1 MADAIKFLDKEQYG
15 IALARIKAFNEAT
28 YAKANAVVTA
38 LGTNGNYLT
47 WTKNGT
53 ANNITVPYATSA
65 GSATKVGSSTVG
77 SSTKPIY
84 LNAGTPTASAS
95 TVGNNQTPIYLSGGT
110 LTPVLG
116 IYTTLLTERDNY
128 NATTPT
134 TLPLVETTKGNKL
147 IFLPP
152 SQVIIEQTTDGG
164 ETWTSAGIT
173 DAVKQQLFCGNTLQA
188 AVNLP
193 KINGKQNKLC
203 GLRITITA
211 MRYNVPDGT
220 AETDKYQYWN
230 SSNVAYAERYASL
243 SGAYI
248 WLSSVSNN
256 IRTRV
261 YAATGANSNTWV
273 NADRGNNMFLSG
285 WSGGNFIALRTL
297 TFGGGT
303 NQTTNYWNYRFEFF
317 TDRSDGA
324 ALPDNSYSSY
334 SQQILRICG
343 YGPNLWTIPN
353 NMAGTDHLYSWDV
366 NQSAFFPKHVF
377 PAINGNYLGDS
388 THRWALYGISGD
400 FSSTISSAA
409 YIAVNSV
416 NDCKIVLNSTDTEN
430 FSLIEFKNQGTRV
443 GLLGIAG
450 SSDLTWSSNKIWHA
464 GNSNLPTIDWTVKTL
479 TAASGNFSKTY
490 NGDYYPLTLENK
502 GGWSS
507 SASPITGINV
517 TDGSGTVGKF
527 GIGYDGKGFFAVTSL
542 FNSGYGKTGVVF
554 KAGASG
560 TEITGT
566 LSVSGL
572 STLAGATM
580 TGDINLATNSKAI
593 VLATASSWTS
603 SDRAIPFSASGE
615 PSKMTYYNDNVNTGL
630 TFNPNT
636 GALKAA
642 SFVKRGGTS
651 SQFLKADGSVD
662 SNAYIYGTTNRNI
675 IHGVSSET
683 ETWSNL
689 GYADADKGKYNLMV
703 VRHSSS
709 VKNSFGGTGMNYGN
723 TLFFGGAD
731 TRAYMGVAYSA
742 PRIVFGGGSLGA
754 TSASSVPDWYMILTG
769 TDATTYNL
777 ATIASQAAN
786 GNSAYNSLSSYLPL
800 AGGTVTGAI
809 MLSDNNAARIRKDW
823 TGSDTVAALTCNY
836 SGTATS
842 GFARNALLLAVDD
855 NVYFRMGMYGTYTLN
870 ATDNKPSYIYLGQYG
885 YNGLNLRIGMD
896 DTLKW
901 GDHEIWHKGIDAAL
915 TPWYH
920 HNYSN
925 GILVTTDFGN
935 NTTQYP
941 LIKIEGRS
949 HNSTNYYPVLTYIQ
963 SYVTTSGINANSSR
977 AYHFGRDL
985 GTIYLFLNSDNKF
998 CIWFEQPNDYSTI
1011 WVSVYNRGRYNVI
1024 ATKANAAMPTEG
1036 ITSKVT
1042 VTAKHNAFE
1051 ATDVSFTTVA
1061 SGDISSTGNITTT
1074 GNIGIGT
1081 TSPTSRLQVISAD
1094 YSYINTRLSGA
1105 AIYFDKL
1112 STNTTGFNN
1121 HISFRRVDAD
1131 MNIVEQVRLIGV
1143 YSGSAYTCTYIAG
1156 SSYNDSAIRIDDSGT
1171 SATVGIGLAN
1181 AATYK
1186 LQVGGYVKANGY
1198 YTDGED
1204 GYYNANGS
1212 GTYYK
1217 NMYMTSGGSLILGY
1231 GSAQAGGSTYV
1242 SGNILIFRYGTTPT
1256 EGMRINASGNVGIG
1270 TNSPSYKLHVSGT
1283 FRATS
1288 TATVSTLA
1296 ISSTSGVNHIN
1307 FSRVGGN
1314 YINFPVS
1321 TSSAQSAVCIST
1333 GGAATANT
1341 ILAIVNT
1348 TSQAKRVGILN
1359 TSPAYTLDVTGIIH
1373 STTGI
1378 FSDGYVSAYGVASS
1392 SDARLK
1398 EGISA
1403 ISYGRAKE
1411 VLSALNPSEWTWK
1424 KDGRRGAGMVAQEV
1438 QPVLP
1443 DTVNEIGGNLTLE
1456 YNTAFAYGLAATKYM
1471 LPMVESHEEKI
1482 ARLEKEVEDLRK
1494 ELKHF
1499 KN

>member
-65 GSATKVGSSTVG
+65 GTATKVGSSTVG
-77 SSTKPIY
+77 SSTMPIY
-84 LNAGTPTASAS
+84 LNAGTPTAISSFPEA
-95 TVGNNQTPIYLSGGT
+95 YLSWGGKNFSGSYGPIDAAMIDDLGPNRWAFLKAERVTIEYSTNGGT
-110 LTPVLG
+110 
-116 IYTTLLTERDNY
+116 
-128 NATTPT
+128 
-134 TLPLVETTKGNKL
+134 
-147 IFLPP
+147 
-152 SQVIIEQTTDGG
+152 
-164 ETWTSAGIT
+164 TWTDYGAS
-173 DAVKQQLFCGNTLQA
+173 DAQKISFFSSIQQLLYVGKVSAASSLTINLKLRVTVRTGLSMGQSSDLYSTLNKFVISTSCNGATSGCYCTISGRLQSNIESESDTWAIFADEIPVSGDTGYNVINISGRTTYGNTS
-188 AVNLP
+188 
-193 KINGKQNKLC
+193 GKA
-203 GLRITITA
+203 T
-211 MRYNVPDGT
+211 
-220 AETDKYQYWN
+220 QYG
-230 SSNVAYAERYASL
+230 E
-243 SGAYI
+243 I
-248 WLSSVSNN
+248 
-256 IRTRV
+256 
-261 YAATGANSNTWV
+261 
-273 NADRGNNMFLSG
+273 
-285 WSGGNFIALRTL
+285 
-297 TFGGGT
+297 
-303 NQTTNYWNYRFEFF
+303 RFEFGF
-317 TDRSDGA
+317 TKTPTYRFAVRSISAFGGVGWSV
-324 ALPDNSYSSY
+324 PS
-334 SQQILRICG
+334 
-343 YGPNLWTIPN
+343 
-353 NMAGTDHLYSWDV
+353 NMAKNGHIYSWDA
-366 NQSAFFPKHVF
+366 NQTAYFPGAVYPSTSGK
-377 PAINGNYLGDS
+377 ALGGTS
-388 THRWALYGISGD
+388 NRWALY
-400 FSSTISSAA
+400 STTGNFTDTITT
-409 YIAVNSV
+409 
-416 NDCKIVLNSTDTEN
+416 DRTNST
-430 FSLIEFKNQGTRV
+430 
-443 GLLGIAG
+443 LGI
-450 SSDLTWSSNKIWHA
+450 DSNYKI
-464 GNSNLPTIDWTVKTL
+464 GQGVKAL
-479 TAASGNFSKTY
+479 HIGF
-490 NGDYYPLTLENK
+490 GQ
-502 GGWSS
+502 
-507 SASPITGINV
+507 
-517 TDGSGTVGKF
+517 GSGTAL
-527 GIGYDGKGFFAVTSL
+527 D
-542 FNSGYGKTGVVF
+542 SGYADGITFGTATAAHAGIYVQSSGSYGTRMIFGTTGSYSNGAYGRVIIDSSGKVG
-554 KAGASG
+554 
-560 TEITGT
+560 I
-566 LSVSGL
+566 
-572 STLAGATM
+572 ATM
-580 TGDINLATNSKAI
+580 TPSYTLHVAGTVYAT
-593 VLATASSWTS
+593 
-603 SDRAIPFSASGE
+603 
-615 PSKMTYYNDNVNTGL
+615 
-630 TFNPNT
+630 
-636 GALKAA
+636 
-642 SFVKRGGTS
+642 SFVKSSGTS
-651 SQFLKADGSVD
+651 AQFLKADGSVD
-662 SNAYIYGTTNRNI
+662 SNAYIYGTTNQSI
-675 IHGVSSET
+675 IRGVSTEA

-689 GYADADKGKYNLMV
+689 GYADADKGKYNLMI

-731 TRAYMGVAYSA
+731 TRAYMGVAYNA
-742 PRIVFGGGSLGA
+742 PRVVFGGGSLGA

-786 GNSAYNSLSSYLPL
+786 GNSAYNSLSNYLPL
-800 AGGTVTGAI
+800 TGGTMTGSI
-809 MLSDNNAARIRKDW
+809 ILDDNNSARIRKNW
-823 TGSDTVAALTCNY
+823 TGSDNIAALTCNY
-836 SGTATS
+836 SGTTTS
-842 GFARNALLLAVDD
+842 GFARNAVLLAVDD
-855 NVYFRMGMYGTYTLN
+855 NVYFRIGMYGSYTAN
-870 ATDNKPSYIYLGQYG
+870 ATDNKPSYIYIGQYG

-901 GDHEIWHKGIDAAL
+901 GDHEIWHKGIDTAL

-949 HNSTNYYPVLTYIQ
+949 HNGANLYPVLTYIQ
-963 SYVTTSGINANSSR
+963 SYIVSGAINSNASR
-977 AYHFGRDL
+977 AYHLGMDL
-985 GTIYLFLNSDNKF
+985 GTIYLFLNSDKKF
-998 CIWFEQPNDYSTI
+998 CIWFEQTNSNSTI
-1011 WVSVYNRGRYNVI
+1011 WVSVYNKGRYNVI
-1024 ATKANAAMPTEG
+1024 ATHENAAMPTEG

-1042 VTAKHNAFE
+1042 VTSKHNAFE
-1051 ATDVSFTTVA
+1051 ATDVSFTTVT

-1081 TSPTSRLQVISAD
+1081 TSPTSRLQVHSAD

-1121 HISFRRVDAD
+1121 HVTFRRVDAD
-1131 MNIVEQVRLIGV
+1131 MNIVEQVRLIGA
-1143 YSGSAYTCTYIAG
+1143 YSGSAYVCTYIAG
-1156 SSYNDSAIRIDDSGT
+1156 SSYNDSAMRIDGSGT

-1186 LQVGGYVKANGY
+1186 LQVGGNVMANGY

-1242 SGNILIFRYGTTPT
+1242 SGNILIFRYGTAPT
-1256 EGMRINASGNVGIG
+1256 EAMRINASGNVGIG
-1270 TNSPSYKLHVSGT
+1270 TTSPSYKLHVSGT

-1314 YINFPVS
+1314 YINFPAS

-1333 GGAATANT
+1333 GGAASANT
-1341 ILAIVNT
+1341 ILAVVNT

-1359 TSPAYTLDVTGIIH
+1359 TSPSYTLDVTGVIH

-1398 EGISA
+1398 DGISA

-1411 VLSALNPSEWTWK
+1411 VLSALKPSEWTWK

-1443 DTVNEIGGNLTLE
+1443 DTVSEIGGNLTLE

-1482 ARLEKEVEDLRK
+1482 ARLEEEVEDLRK

>member
-1 MADAIKFLDKEQYG
+1 MADATKFLNKTEYEN
-15 IALARIKAFNEAT
+15 ALARIKSYIDGVTPTKLSELTDDIVTGHYLPLAGGTITGDLDVGGTFRVLTSVGSCAKLLVYPNNPYGIVFKSAVNGTMTIQSQRESNDSETFPLVLNPSGGNVGVGTSSPFQKLEVNGNVKATSFIKSGGTSSQFLKADGSVDSNT
-28 YAKANAVVTA
+28 YATTA
-38 LGTNGNYLT
+38 QLTNGS
-47 WTKNGT
+47 
-53 ANNITVPYATSA
+53 V
-65 GSATKVGSSTVG
+65 TKVGTATVG
-77 SSTKPIY
+77 SANETPVYI
-84 LNAGTPTASAS
+84 NAGTPTAISYIHAKHLYGGMNY
-95 TVGNNQTPIYLSGGT
+95 VGNDSHF
-110 LTPVLG
+110 VG
-116 IYTTLLTERDNY
+116 INPALNY
-128 NATTPT
+128 NAYAVQRGAVVKFY
-134 TLPLVETTKGNKL
+134 LDGVEIVRTDNDSYAKSLFNGLSSCGAQPFDMN
-147 IFLPP
+147 
-152 SQVIIEQTTDGG
+152 SQST
-164 ETWTSAGIT
+164 
-173 DAVKQQLFCGNTLQA
+173 
-188 AVNLP
+188 
-193 KINGKQNKLC
+193 
-203 GLRITITA
+203 
-211 MRYNVPDGT
+211 Y
-220 AETDKYQYWN
+220 
-230 SSNVAYAERYASL
+230 VAYDSTKSYIVGELCSYTPSGASKKMWYRCTTAC
-243 SGAYI
+243 SGKVPTNTTYWEDVSATGAYI
-248 WLSSVSNN
+248 GVNPTKFTSFKIIVTDLPASIAYEQGLTLFWRVKSQRPRYVTVKKIKNN
-256 IRTRV
+256 GDRV
-261 YAATGANSNTWV
+261 NVV
-273 NADRGNNMFLSG
+273 NDF
-285 WSGGNFIALRTL
+285 TL
-297 TFGGGT
+297 TGPADCIYLGSVDNAGGQYGIELEFTGFTNTTYWAFSLSQIAFTGNGGSLEGAVLFRGGGT
-303 NQTTNYWNYRFEFF
+303 VF
-317 TDRSDGA
+317 GA
-324 ALPDNSYSSY
+324 ISPFSNNLADLGTSAL
-334 SQQILRICG
+334 
-343 YGPNLWTIPN
+343 
-353 NMAGTDHLYSWDV
+353 
-366 NQSAFFPKHVF
+366 
-377 PAINGNYLGDS
+377 
-388 THRWALYGISGD
+388 RW
-400 FSSTISSAA
+400 STIYGTA
-409 YIAVNSV
+409 
-416 NDCKIVLNSTDTEN
+416 LNVT
-430 FSLIEFKNQGTRV
+430 
-443 GLLGIAG
+443 
-450 SSDLTWSSNKIWHA
+450 
-464 GNSNLPTIDWTVKTL
+464 TL
-479 TAASGNFSKTY
+479 SASGNT
-490 NGDYYPLTLENK
+490 T
-502 GGWSS
+502 
-507 SASPITGINV
+507 
-517 TDGSGTVGKF
+517 
-527 GIGYDGKGFFAVTSL
+527 IG
-542 FNSGYGKTGVVF
+542 
-554 KAGASG
+554 
-560 TEITGT
+560 GT

-675 IHGVSSET
+675 VHGVSSET

-709 VKNSFGGTGMNYGN
+709 VKNSFGGTNMNYGN

-731 TRAYMGVAYSA
+731 TRAYMGVAYNA
-742 PRIVFGGGSLGA
+742 PRVVFGGGSLGA
-754 TSASSVPDWYMILTG
+754 TSASSVPDWYIILTG
-769 TDATTYNL
+769 SDATTYNL
-777 ATIASQAAN
+777 TTIASQAAN

-836 SGTATS
+836 SGTTTT
-842 GFARNALLLAVDD
+842 GFARNAFLLAVD
-855 NVYFRMGMYGTYTLN
+855 NTVYFRIGMYGSYTAN

-949 HNSTNYYPVLTYIQ
+949 HNGALLYPVLTYIQ
-963 SYVTTSGINANSSR
+963 SYVTTSGINANASR
-977 AYHFGRDL
+977 AYHFGMDL

-998 CIWFEQPNDYSTI
+998 CIWFEQPNSNSTI
-1011 WVSVYNRGRYNVI
+1011 WVSVYNKGRYNVI
-1024 ATKANAAMPTEG
+1024 ATHENAAMPTEG

-1156 SSYNDSAIRIDDSGT
+1156 SSYNDSAIRIDGSGT
-1171 SATVGIGLAN
+1171 SATVGVGLAN

-1186 LQVGGYVKANGY
+1186 LQVGGNVKANGY

-1288 TATVSTLA
+1288 TATVSTLV

-1314 YINFPVS
+1314 YINFPAS

-1333 GGAATANT
+1333 GGAASANT
-1341 ILAIVNT
+1341 ILAVVNT

>member
-28 YAKANAVVTA
+28 YAKKSSSLTFNVQDGYVAARFSNAS
-38 LGTNGNYLT
+38 L
-47 WTKNGT
+47 
-53 ANNITVPYATSA
+53 
-65 GSATKVGSSTVG
+65 
-77 SSTKPIY
+77 
-84 LNAGTPTASAS
+84 ASAAADKYIELWQS
-95 TVGNNQTPIYLSGGT
+95 GAGYFNLRAGDVKAEKLIKSGGT
-110 LTPVLG
+110 
-116 IYTTLLTERDNY
+116 
-128 NATTPT
+128 A
-134 TLPLVETTKGNKL
+134 
-147 IFLPP
+147 
-152 SQVIIEQTTDGG
+152 
-164 ETWTSAGIT
+164 
-173 DAVKQQLFCGNTLQA
+173 
-188 AVNLP
+188 
-193 KINGKQNKLC
+193 
-203 GLRITITA
+203 
-211 MRYNVPDGT
+211 
-220 AETDKYQYWN
+220 
-230 SSNVAYAERYASL
+230 
-243 SGAYI
+243 
-248 WLSSVSNN
+248 
-256 IRTRV
+256 
-261 YAATGANSNTWV
+261 
-273 NADRGNNMFLSG
+273 
-285 WSGGNFIALRTL
+285 
-297 TFGGGT
+297 
-303 NQTTNYWNYRFEFF
+303 
-317 TDRSDGA
+317 
-324 ALPDNSYSSY
+324 
-334 SQQILRICG
+334 
-343 YGPNLWTIPN
+343 
-353 NMAGTDHLYSWDV
+353 
-366 NQSAFFPKHVF
+366 
-377 PAINGNYLGDS
+377 
-388 THRWALYGISGD
+388 
-400 FSSTISSAA
+400 
-409 YIAVNSV
+409 
-416 NDCKIVLNSTDTEN
+416 
-430 FSLIEFKNQGTRV
+430 
-443 GLLGIAG
+443 
-450 SSDLTWSSNKIWHA
+450 
-464 GNSNLPTIDWTVKTL
+464 
-479 TAASGNFSKTY
+479 
-490 NGDYYPLTLENK
+490 
-502 GGWSS
+502 
-507 SASPITGINV
+507 
-517 TDGSGTVGKF
+517 
-527 GIGYDGKGFFAVTSL
+527 
-542 FNSGYGKTGVVF
+542 
-554 KAGASG
+554 
-560 TEITGT
+560 
-566 LSVSGL
+566 
-572 STLAGATM
+572 
-580 TGDINLATNSKAI
+580 
-593 VLATASSWTS
+593 
-603 SDRAIPFSASGE
+603 
-615 PSKMTYYNDNVNTGL
+615 
-630 TFNPNT
+630 
-636 GALKAA
+636 
-642 SFVKRGGTS
+642 

-675 IHGVSSET
+675 VHGVSSET

-723 TLFFGGAD
+723 TFFFGGAD

-742 PRIVFGGGSLGA
+742 PRVVFGGGSLGA

-777 ATIASQAAN
+777 NTIASQAAN

-800 AGGTVTGAI
+800 VGGTVTGQINTTWGPA
-809 MLSDNNAARIRKDW
+809 
-823 TGSDTVAALTCNY
+823 DTYALLVGNY
-836 SGTATS
+836 TSTSTS
-842 GFARNALLLAVDD
+842 GFARNILGLSVDGTS
-855 NVYFRMGMYGTYTLN
+855 YFRIGMYGTYTAG
-870 ATDNKPSYIYLGQYG
+870 ATDNKPSYIYIGRYG
-885 YNGLNLRIGMD
+885 YNGTNLRIGMD

-901 GDHEIWHKGIDAAL
+901 GDHEIWHKGIDTAL

-949 HNSTNYYPVLTYIQ
+949 HNGANLYPVLTYIQ

-977 AYHFGRDL
+977 AYHFGMDL

-998 CIWFEQPNDYSTI
+998 CIWFEQPNSNSTI
-1011 WVSVYNRGRYNVI
+1011 WVSVYNKGRYNVI
-1024 ATKANAAMPTEG
+1024 AAQANAAMPTEG

-1042 VTAKHNAFE
+1042 VTSKHNAFE
-1051 ATDVSFTTVA
+1051 ATDVSFTTVT
-1061 SGDISSTGNITTT
+1061 SGDISSAGNIITT

-1081 TSPTSRLQVISAD
+1081 TSPASRLHIVNST
-1094 YSYINTRLSGA
+1094 YPNTSTTLSGSS
-1105 AIYFDKL
+1105 IYFRKL
-1112 STNTTGFNN
+1112 STYTTGYN
-1121 HISFRRVDAD
+1121 HFVAFRIVDAD
-1131 MNIVEQVRLIGV
+1131 NEMVEEVKLLGV
-1143 YSGSAYTCTYIAG
+1143 YSGSAYICTYIAG
-1156 SSYNDSAIRIDDSGT
+1156 SSYNDSAIRIDGSGT
-1171 SATVGIGLAN
+1171 SATVGVGLAN

-1186 LQVGGYVKANGY
+1186 LQVGGNVKANGY

-1321 TSSAQSAVCIST
+1321 TSSAQSAICIST
-1333 GGAATANT
+1333 GGAASSNT

-1443 DTVNEIGGNLTLE
+1443 DTVREIGGNLTLE